1 MKKFTVMF
9 LILAMMLAVFA
20 GCQSAQEAAPPDVQ
34 DATESTNEQMQ
45 ASEVA
50 PATTEAA
57 TGQTEDKEATTP
69 EQSTEATEATAQ
81 KTEPTTPSA
90 TQPTTPAVTEPPHQH
105 DYTTTTVVDPTCTAK
120 GYTKHSCAC
129 GNSYNDNYTAALG
142 HNLVDEVVD
151 PTSSEQGYTKH
162 TCERC
167 GYSYKDSYTDPVKQV
182 YDINSAME
190 KANAYALSLGFACID
205 YSLTPANAGYYPP
218 SYITGDSLT
227 RIGGQSWLDQDTMDG
242 ALSCKNNLI
251 GIRGE
256 NAQAG
261 CACRAYI
268 VYNAAE
274 DSYTIYFLY
283 A

>member
-190 KANAYALSLGFACID
+190 KANAYALSLGFSRVD
-205 YSLTPANAGYYPP
+205 YSLTPSNAGYYPP
-218 SYITGDSLT
+218 GYITGDSLA
-227 RIGGQSWLDQDTMDG
+227 RIGGQSWLEQELLDK
-242 ALSCKNNLI
+242 ALSCKNNLV
-251 GIRGE
+251 GGWGE
-256 NAQAG
+256 DEHTK
-261 CACRAYI
+261 CACCAYI

-274 DSYTIYFLY
+274 DSYTVYFLY